1 MTLRLVLA
9 SGLRTME
16 DPHQTKLFEED
27 AGKTS
32 PPEKGLYLGTSGWSY
47 ADWEG
52 TVYPP
57 GTTPAGRLA
66 EYVKH
71 FSTVEID
78 STFYGTPRGTTVE
91 RWRKVAPRGFLYA
104 AKFPSEI
111 THERNLVNSRS
122 EAEGFVSTMQALEDR
137 LGPLLIQLPPDFTVE
152 GIDVLDAFLA
162 ELPKGP
168 SYAVEVRHR
177 SWIGSDLPELL
188 RECGA
193 AFTLVDQPRMPR
205 LEEATTDFAYIR
217 WLGNRREFHSGH
229 THLKKD
235 RDDDLLW
242 WAGVVDRF
250 LEEGKTIFAYANNHY
265 QNHSPLTVE
274 RFLELRRGDR

>member
-1 MTLRLVLA
+1 
-9 SGLRTME
+9 ME
-16 DPHQTKLFEED
+16 DPQQTKLFEED
-27 AGKTS
+27 AGEIS

-57 GTTPAGRLA
+57 GTTPPGRLA

-78 STFYGTPRGTTVE
+78 STFYGTPRRTTVE

-104 AKFPSEI
+104 AKFPLEI
-111 THERNLVNSRS
+111 THERNLVDSRG
-122 EAEGFVSTMQALEDR
+122 EAENFVRAMQALEDR
-137 LGPLLIQLPPDFTVE
+137 LGPLLLQLPPGFTVE
-152 GIDVLDAFLA
+152 GIDALNTFLQ
-162 ELPKGP
+162 ELPEGP
-168 SYAVEVRHR
+168 RYAVEVRHR
-177 SWIGSDLPELL
+177 SWVGSDLPELL
-188 RECGA
+188 RQHGVGL
-193 AFTLVDQPRMPR
+193 TLVDHPRMPR

-217 WLGNRREFHSGH
+217 WLGNRREFPSGH

-242 WAGVVDRF
+242 WAGLVNHF
-250 LEEGKTIFAYANNHY
+250 LRERKTVFAYANNHY
-265 QNHSPLTVE
+265 QNHSPTTVE
-274 RFLELRRGDR
+274 QFLEIRRGARSR